1 MRKYLIG
8 VIACLVGALTFP
20 SIGSADTTALT
31 ITSPV
36 TPSKQD
42 KKVRGG
48 VSTVFTSTDTHAGD
62 LPCPTGTVSM
72 LSCYAY
78 PPSTNAFIT
87 FPSDFKFDPGTLP
100 DCSLGSLQGKGT
112 ASARAACPRSIVGGG
127 SNVQAFSDGRILQGV
142 ITAFNGTPSGGNPSL
157 YLHVDLPGVASKPIL
172 SGVFRGNSLS
182 VAIPPVPGSVIENF
196 STSINRIVTRKT
208 KNKRTGKVK
217 KTFYLSAKC
226 SKGTW
231 STTETVTY
239 SGIKT
244 LTDSTSSKCT
254 QKKKK

>member
-48 VSTVFTSTDTHAGD
+48 VSTVFTSTDTHAGV
-62 LPCPTGTVSM
+62 LGCANA
-72 LSCYAY
+72 LSCYAF
-78 PPSTNAFIT
+78 PPSTNALVT
-87 FPSDFKFDPGTLP
+87 FPSDFKFDPGTLQ
-100 DCSLGSLQGKGT
+100 DCPLGSLTGKGT
-112 ASARAACPRSIVGGG
+112 ASAMAACPRSIVGGG
-127 SNVQAFSDGRILQGV
+127 TNVQGFSDGRKINGV
-142 ITAFNGTPSGGNPSL
+142 ITAFNGTPVGGNPSL

-172 SGVFRGNSLS
+172 NGVFRGNSLS

-196 STSINRIVTRKT
+196 STSINRIVTRKR

-226 SKGTW
+226 STGTW
-231 STTETVTY
+231 TTTETVTY
-239 SGIKT
+239 QGGIKT

-254 QKKKK
+254 KKKKK

>member
-8 VIACLVGALTFP
+8 AMVAGLVGALTFP

-42 KKVRGG
+42 RKVRGG
-48 VSTVFTSTDTHAGD
+48 VSTVFTSTDTHAGVFG
-62 LPCPTGTVSM
+62 CANA
-72 LSCYAY
+72 LSCYAF
-78 PPSTNAFIT
+78 PPSTNASVT
-87 FPSDFKFDPGTLP
+87 FPTDFKFNPGTLP
-100 DCSLGSLQGKGT
+100 DCSLASLQGKPT

-127 SNVQAFSDGRILQGV
+127 TNVQAFSDARTINGV
-142 ITAFNGTPSGGNPSL
+142 ITAFNGTPVGGNPSL

-172 SGVFRGNSLS
+172 NGVFRGNNLS

-196 STSINRIVTRKT
+196 STSINRLVTQKK

-226 SKGTW
+226 STGTW
-231 STTETVTY
+231 TTTETVTY
-239 SGIKT
+239 QGGIKT

-254 QKKKK
+254 KKK